1 MNSLWLHIQPII
13 SDPRKQQ
20 ILDPKFRICTSEV
33 DE

>member
-1 MNSLWLHIQPII
+1 MNSLWLHIQPI

-20 ILDPKFRICTSEV
+20 ILDPKFRICIPEV

>member
-1 MNSLWLHIQPII
+1 MNSLWLHIQPI